1 MRMPFDLTLAHLN
14 AYAAEF
20 VDAVAPAVRAA
31 RIPHTAMLS
40 SGGADLPESTGP
52 LLRLRRMEEALK
64 TAGTTLT
71 ALRLGHFQEKFTH
84 VLDAARHEGIFPFPR
99 PRPTP
104 RSRWSPRP
112 ASPRSPSASR

>member
-1 MRMPFDLTLAHLN
+1 MTVTHLN
-14 AYAAEF
+14 AYAAEV

-31 RIPHTAMLS
+31 QIPPTVMLS

-52 LLRLRRMEEALK
+52 LRRLRRMEKALK

-71 ALRLGHFQEKFTH
+71 ALCLGHFQEKFTD
-84 VLDAARHEGIFPFPR
+84 VLDAARHEGSFPFPR

-104 RSRWSPRP
+104 RSRWFPRP